1 MPKMKTNRLTK
12 KKFRVTAN
20 GRIKRRCAF
29 KSHNTAKKSPKRIR
43 QLRSRPLTDAA
54 NMRQITSLLPYGR
67 KGN

>member
-20 GRIKRRCAF
+20 GLVKRRRAY

-43 QLRSRPLTDAA
+43 QLRDRPVTDAA
-54 NMRQITSLLPYGR
+54 NMPQMKTLLPYGR

>member
-12 KKFRVTAN
+12 KKFRVTAT
-20 GRIKRRCAF
+20 GRIKRRRAY

-43 QLRSRPLTDAA
+43 QLRSRPLTDSA
-54 NMRQITSLLPYGR
+54 NMGQIAALLPYGR